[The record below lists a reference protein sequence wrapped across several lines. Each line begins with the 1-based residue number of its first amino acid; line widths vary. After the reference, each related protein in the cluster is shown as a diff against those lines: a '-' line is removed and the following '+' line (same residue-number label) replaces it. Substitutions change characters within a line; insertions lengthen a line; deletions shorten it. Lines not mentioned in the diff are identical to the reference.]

1 MSTNGHGNHH
11 QNGRFS
17 STNDTMVGEFDD
29 VEIDHYDDII
39 EENSQMYIFSPLLK
53 LSQSLFQN
61 DIFMLAS
68 DSWVDQL
75 MSKFQSKHLQSMS
88 FVILH
93 WSHFILRI
101 SLKDIAE
108 KIYPTFRLF
117 KLLFST
123 FVVCFDKTVHG
134 CQWIDASSATHHNKF

>member
-1 MSTNGHGNHH
+1 MSTNGHGNHQ

-61 DIFMLAS
+61 DHGRRSAVKTTSAISEAS
-68 DSWVDQL
+68 
-75 MSKFQSKHLQSMS
+75 
-88 FVILH
+88 
-93 WSHFILRI
+93 
-101 SLKDIAE
+101 
-108 KIYPTFRLF
+108 RLF
-117 KLLFST
+117 NST
-123 FVVCFDKTVHG
+123 K
-134 CQWIDASSATHHNKF
+134 

>member
-39 EENSQMYIFSPLLK
+39 EENSQMYIFSQLLK
-53 LSQSLFQN
+53 LPQSLFQN

-68 DSWVDQL
+68 G
-75 MSKFQSKHLQSMS
+75 
-88 FVILH
+88 
-93 WSHFILRI
+93 
-101 SLKDIAE
+101 
-108 KIYPTFRLF
+108 YY
-117 KLLFST
+117 
-123 FVVCFDKTVHG
+123 
-134 CQWIDASSATHHNKF
+134 

>member
-11 QNGRFS
+11 QNGRFC

-61 DIFMLAS
+61 DISMLAS
-68 DSWVDQL
+68 DSWVD
-75 MSKFQSKHLQSMS
+75 
-88 FVILH
+88 
-93 WSHFILRI
+93 
-101 SLKDIAE
+101 
-108 KIYPTFRLF
+108 
-117 KLLFST
+117 
-123 FVVCFDKTVHG
+123 
-134 CQWIDASSATHHNKF
+134 